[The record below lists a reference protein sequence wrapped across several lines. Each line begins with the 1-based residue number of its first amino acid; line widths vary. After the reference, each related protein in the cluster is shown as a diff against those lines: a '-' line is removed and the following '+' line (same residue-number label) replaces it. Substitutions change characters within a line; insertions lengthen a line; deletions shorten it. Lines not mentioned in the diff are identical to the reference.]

1 MALRPIKG
9 EPGKFL
15 DTVSGEV
22 LDISDYREDDKYDT
36 VAIAAGAVT
45 ANTQLLFFAE
55 DLGTKQLID
64 TNIQQIRQLSRGEEM
79 IVDRVGVTVPLANG
93 DILPTPADIK
103 KIIENAYIEFTVNRL
118 TLIEGPL
125 VKFPSG
131 YGIYGS
137 TVETGQ
143 GVLSI
148 GTPSTAAASKL
159 LKTQLLTSEHQFQAL
174 MTFFQRNWAGFVA
187 AFPTAADRMPT
198 LENAATVKAWLHGLL
213 KVAST
218 KN

>member
-36 VAIAAGAVT
+36 IKIASGAVQPN
-45 ANTQLLFFAE
+45 ANFTFFAE
-55 DLGTKQLID
+55 NLGAKELID
-64 TNIQQIRQLSRGEEM
+64 TNIQQIRQLSQGEEM
-79 IVDRVGVTVPLANG
+79 IVDRVGMTVPLATGNV
-93 DILPTPADIK
+93 LPTPADIK
-103 KIIENAYIEFTVNRL
+103 KVVENAFVEFTVNRL
-118 TLIEGPL
+118 TLIEGPV

-131 YGIYGS
+131 YGLYGS

-148 GTPSTAAASKL
+148 GVPSTASASKL
-159 LKTQLLTSEHQFQAL
+159 LKTQLLTSQHQFQAK
-174 MTFFQRNWAGFVA
+174 MVFYQRNWLAPEFAPAVQL
-187 AFPTAADRMPT
+187 PT
-198 LENAATVKAWLHGLL
+198 LENPVTVKAWLHGLL

>member
-36 VAIAAGAVT
+36 VVIPAGPVQPNAEFI
-45 ANTQLLFFAE
+45 FFAE
-55 DLGTKQLID
+55 NLGAKRPID
-64 TNIQQIRQLSRGEEM
+64 TNIQQIRQLSQGEEM
-79 IVDRVGVTVPLANG
+79 IVDRVGVLVPMASGNL
-93 DILPTPADIK
+93 LPPPADIK
-103 KIIENAYIEFTVNRL
+103 KVVEDAFIRFTVNQL
-118 TLIEGPL
+118 TLIEGP
-125 VKFPSG
+125 VTKFPTG
-131 YGIYGS
+131 YGLYGN
-137 TVETGQ
+137 TVEAGQ
-143 GVLSI
+143 GIVSI

-159 LKTQLLTSEHQFQAL
+159 LKTQLLTSQHQFQAT
-174 MTFFQRNWAGFVA
+174 MVFFQRDWAA
-187 AFPTAADRMPT
+187 AAIPVAADRLPILSTPVFVRAM
-198 LENAATVKAWLHGLL
+198 LHGLL